1 MYMIP
6 VIERQLDILLNSSHP
21 DNDNLLHFDS
31 LEVIFQEL
39 IIFDSPRLPKWPQD
53 SVDHSRS
60 DLPPAFFKKYLAQQS
75 S

>member
-6 VIERQLDILLNSSHP
+6 VIEGQSDISLNSSHP

-31 LEVIFQEL
+31 LEVVFQEL
-39 IIFDSPRLPKWPQD
+39 IVDSLHLPKWPQD

-60 DLPPAFFKKYLAQQS
+60 DLPPTFFKKYLAQQS